1 MLLINTGSHPSG
13 INITIYLKRP
23 NPEEGGP
30 PYPSLF
36 GLSPDAVYSGGIFSV
51 ALALRPVFTL
61 APLGI
66 AQHPALWSSDFPHK
80 H

>member
-1 MLLINTGSHPSG
+1 LELAYKPSSVVFMMLLINTGSHPSG

-36 GLSPDAVYSGGIFSV
+36 GLSPDAVYQASLSPDC
-51 ALALRPVFTL
+51 R
-61 APLGI
+61 
-66 AQHPALWSSDFPHK
+66 
-80 H
+80 